1 MSTSPTTKAL
11 SPLPPR
17 VAPLPPMR
25 PKTPTV
31 QAPAM
36 RSAAPAAPAPTP
48 PSNLMALH
56 AAYGNGAV
64 ARAFA
69 PRPAS
74 PARTVSPESRSLS
87 HRPSIVSQH
96 PTAASPAAK
105 VQALSP
111 QAPPKVEPPPKLPP
125 TPAEPT
131 AKTETKPPAHEHKD
145 DKVTAAHPPAE
156 SKKPSAHAATAP
168 GKDQTKGP
176 ADAKKAPKEK
186 PAGAPHTPP
195 VGEKP
200 ETRAKGE
207 AGEKPVVM
215 HPTSAHADPA
225 FQAVVGRVHHAAGK
239 LKTHA
244 PAHAKAE
251 QAQKAATV
259 DPGAEAHS
267 RAAAGQVDAMDQVK
281 PKPFDRAAFV
291 AAVKK
296 EVEKATPKTLGD
308 VDEFKKRGTASEI
321 KPNLTGQVDAGK
333 REAQGDIPERVA
345 AVPDPSG
352 VKTDP
357 VTPLP
362 PEAAAPAPADIH
374 ADAAVPTPRPDAE
387 VSLQAGS
394 ASLDQKMTDAHVSD
408 EQLRRSNEPSFQGA
422 LKAKGEAKANAAA
435 APHAFRQGEQAT
447 LSHAKGEAHATA
459 QAQMG
464 GLHAAHG
471 QATGHVGA
479 QQAAAKAQAEKERTD
494 FIQKL
499 EGIYQETK
507 KNVEDCLKKLD
518 VDVNLAFDQGAAAAQ
533 KAFENEVDTN
543 ITQFKLIRYGASLGA
558 LWLADYILGPPPE
571 VEQFYRTAR
580 DNYIKAMDAVLANI
594 AMIVDTGLADAKT
607 KVSEGKTKIQG
618 ELKLLPKSLQAFG
631 QEAARN
637 IQGKF
642 DQLQQSVDAKQGQL
656 IDSLAQ
662 KYSENLQQ
670 VDAKI
675 TAMKEADRG
684 LISKA
689 SEAIDGAIEAII
701 NMKNMLMK
709 TLAKAG
715 DAIDLI
721 IADPIGFL
729 ANLASAVKQGFM
741 NFVGKIGT
749 YLEQGLMGWLFGVL
763 EDAGIKIPA
772 TLDLKS
778 IFGVAC
784 QVLGLTYANIRSRAV
799 KIVGPKV
806 VAALETAAEI
816 FMILKNEGP
825 AGLWKWI
832 KEKLTNFKDMVI
844 GAIKQWVVT
853 KVIMAGVNWVI
864 SLLNPASAFV
874 KACIAIYDIIMFFVE
889 NGKRILTLVNAVID
903 SVTAIAKGS
912 LGAAAAFVEN
922 SLARAVP
929 LVISFLADL
938 LGLGGVSEAI
948 KGVIEKAREY
958 VNIAIDWVINKAVEM
973 VKAIGAMLGFG
984 KDDKDKET
992 KPEAE
997 ATLEEGFSMGPEGH
1011 TLTATLDG
1019 DSIRITMASGTSIR
1033 LINLIDGAISEVQ
1046 ESQRSGEEKS
1056 QIVGLLKLARK
1067 SADENTILQDWN
1079 LSQKDPTGAG
1089 RNVKFKEQFMP
1100 KRLAMIIT
1108 DLTQLANR
1116 YSITSLKGAF
1126 GKLKKRNLPPGY
1138 DVRWK
1143 LYERGSKWSGVSER
1157 MRKDQGNRVR
1167 PMCMQVKGL
1176 WLTDKQKGEGE
1187 WKKLKDQDL
1196 IPDWAVLASFDW
1208 GTWQLFE
1215 FEVHHKNGVDQHWN
1229 GEGRN
1234 TGDTQRRTF
1243 MIDEDNLRVIPE
1255 EAHRKIH
1262 RQEEKPEDYKRE
1274 VGEDFTSEFAGDGK
1288 PNARTIDGM
1297 PFVDDAGKP
1306 L

>member
-1 MSTSPTTKAL
+1 MSTSTTTRAP

-31 QAPAM
+31 QAPAL
-36 RSAAPAAPAPTP
+36 RPAASAAAPA
-48 PSNLMALH
+48 SNLLTLH

-69 PRPAS
+69 PRTAS
-74 PARTVSPESRSLS
+74 PTP
-87 HRPSIVSQH
+87 IVSLGSRTITPQ
-96 PTAASPAAK
+96 PPIMSPRPAAPALAPPAPAAK
-105 VQALSP
+105 VQALPP
-111 QAPPKVEPPPKLPP
+111 QAPPKVEPPPKLSP

-145 DKVTAAHPPAE
+145 DKATAAHPPAE
-156 SKKPSAHAATAP
+156 SKKPSVHAATAP

-186 PAGAPHTPP
+186 PTGAPHTPP

-321 KPNLTGQVDAGK
+321 KPNLAGQVDAGK

-499 EGIYQETK
+499 EGIYQEAK
-507 KNVEDCLKKLD
+507 KNVEDCLNKLD
-518 VDVNLAFDQGAAAAQ
+518 VDVNLAFDQGAVAAQ
-533 KAFENEVDTN
+533 KAFEDEVDTN
-543 ITQFKLIRYGASLGA
+543 ITQFKLIRYGTSLGA

-607 KVSEGKTKIQG
+607 KVSEGKTKIQS

-642 DQLQQSVDAKQGQL
+642 DQLEQSVDAKQGQL

-701 NMKNMLMK
+701 NMKNMLVR

-922 SLARAVP
+922 SLAGAVP

-948 KGVIEKAREY
+948 KGVIERAREY

-973 VKAIGAMLGFG
+973 VKAIGSLLGFG
-984 KDDKDKET
+984 KKDDEA
-992 KPEAE
+992 KPVDPEHDAKVAKGLQE
-997 ATLEEGFSMGPEGH
+997 MDELDATY
-1011 TLTATLDG
+1011 AK
-1019 DSIRITMASGTSIR
+1019 
-1033 LINLIDGAISEVQ
+1033 NGAISKPDAKKVAAKVKADNPIFKSITVVEGDGTWDYDYVASDGKHTGVRMRTGQ
-1046 ESQRSGEEKS
+1046 LTVSTVKVKDPGIAKKVEEARAESGLKYEEAVKS
-1056 QIVGLLKLARK
+1056 AVVKDILKPEWQKEIGLPIQLVVKGQKEFQYESTQDMPRLKLGKGHRAPGELRFPEGTLEVK
-1067 SADENTILQDWN
+1067 VPRGGGELQEVRVIEVTLIEDFD
-1079 LSQKDPTGAG
+1079 SQDDFTVHKVDQFNYTMQI
-1089 RNVKFKEQFMP
+1089 FKEKYDPDVPITYYF
-1100 KRLAMIIT
+1100 LAPREPTEKTKGFIEET
-1108 DLTQLANR
+1108 LT
-1116 YSITSLKGAF
+1116 SKGMS
-1126 GKLKKRNLPPGY
+1126 N
-1138 DVRWK
+1138 VH
-1143 LYERGSKWSGVSER
+1143 V
-1157 MRKDQGNRVR
+1157 
-1167 PMCMQVKGL
+1167 
-1176 WLTDKQKGEGE
+1176 E
-1187 WKKLKDQDL
+1187 WKIIETK
-1196 IPDWAVLASFDW
+1196 
-1208 GTWQLFE
+1208 
-1215 FEVHHKNGVDQHWN
+1215 
-1229 GEGRN
+1229 
-1234 TGDTQRRTF
+1234 
-1243 MIDEDNLRVIPE
+1243 
-1255 EAHRKIH
+1255 
-1262 RQEEKPEDYKRE
+1262 
-1274 VGEDFTSEFAGDGK
+1274 
-1288 PNARTIDGM
+1288 
-1297 PFVDDAGKP
+1297 
-1306 L
+1306 